1 MTPSDAASA
10 PRERLVFLDALRG
23 FALIL
28 MVLNHTSRWWQD
40 GSLRWSRYYFIY
52 VTMAVAAP
60 IFIFLVG
67 FCLPLSLSHS
77 RPAGVVGARP
87 DDLEVRQARRADH
100 RRGPPL
106 EPARVPGRSLL
117 EQRRAPDDR
126 GERDRGR
133 PGRAAARCPP
143 PAAGPWSS
151 GAVLIFLAFGW
162 AYAPLGEW
170 VRAHPGSSRVLFF
183 EFPPWP
189 WLALVLFALVP
200 GDVFVKQPDRP
211 SRNRYMAR
219 AAVLGALGVAW
230 IFAYDGWA
238 DTPNRW
244 TFKRDFILN
253 AHWTPR
259 GATAIWVIGMVFV
272 LMALFY
278 YVAEVRRVR
287 VTWLVTLGQTALFLY
302 FIHHFIVLTLVN
314 QHLHWLF
321 NNWWTF
327 GAANL
332 VADDRAAR
340 PGSRVDRGQAD
351 LRARLPRLAA
361 LGRA

>member
-1 MTPSDAASA
+1 MLQTIGVSVIVAGPAALLLASA
-10 PRERLVFLDALRG
+10 AGRWALV
-23 FALIL
+23 
-28 MVLNHTSRWWQD
+28 V
-40 GSLRWSRYYFIY
+40 
-52 VTMAVAAP
+52 
-60 IFIFLVG
+60 
-67 FCLPLSLSHS
+67 
-77 RPAGVVGARP
+77 
-87 DDLEVRQARRADH
+87 
-100 RRGPPL
+100 
-106 EPARVPGRSLL
+106 
-117 EQRRAPDDR
+117 
-126 GERDRGR
+126 
-133 PGRAAARCPP
+133 
-143 PAAGPWSS
+143 

-278 YVAEVRRVR
+278 YVAEVRRIR

-321 NNWWTF
+321 NNWWTY

-332 VADDRAAR
+332 VLMIGLLGLGRAWIEAKR
-340 PGSRVDRGQAD
+340 IF
-351 LRARLPRLAA
+351 RARLPRLAA